1 MEIFD
6 AILSTEV
13 IAGIII
19 ISAFAMAIRSVLHF
33 TQEAADL
40 RPKLAE
46 VERELNKLRNGMGD
60 RKKAV
65 EELFGGN
72 SPKQIAGIPVDID
85 PALATQQ
92 ARILLGEKS
101 EPGRQT

>member
-1 MEIFD
+1 MHIVTDIMKAGPTVINLRKLVHGGDIEIVKVF
-6 AILSTEV
+6 
-13 IAGIII
+13 
-19 ISAFAMAIRSVLHF
+19 IS
-33 TQEAADL
+33 E
-40 RPKLAE
+40 
-46 VERELNKLRNGMGD
+46 
-60 RKKAV
+60 KAV